1 MFGLARVLSAAFPFL
16 CLMGLLRATGSWGK
30 ILQIPQN
37 EANCCFCSV
46 SSFGKAAAGFS
57 WQCWPNSLQQVLVLS
72 GRFQQLHSSQS
83 PPERAEILLKSIRN
97 LGTLPW
103 ECALRASYLP
113 APQENP
119 FLRGNLWGGCPLSMP
134 CLSGLQIK
142 GEHPS
147 GLAEPISRYTSFSLG
162 MGHPPRAEI
171 LPLATVQ
178 VVVGQQKRFV
188 PAGEK

>member
-1 MFGLARVLSAAFPFL
+1 MRQIVAFARCRTL
-16 CLMGLLRATGSWGK
+16 GKLLQVSLGNAGPTASNKCW
-30 ILQIPQN
+30 
-37 EANCCFCSV
+37 CSQGGF
-46 SSFGKAAAGFS
+46 SSFT
-57 WQCWPNSLQQVLVLS
+57 PHSLLLNELKS
-72 GRFQQLHSSQS
+72 FRNPS
-83 PPERAEILLKSIRN
+83 EIHQKSIRN
-97 LGTLPW
+97 LGTQPW

-119 FLRGNLWGGCPLSMP
+119 FLRGNLWGGCPLSTP